1 MADSPVTT
9 TQLGGF
15 FKEVYGDDVPDLIPR
30 EMQIQD
36 KIPFVSRQKEL
47 GNTYNQPV
55 RLTDSSGIS
64 FAGANAGAFDLND
77 AKALT
82 TKNAQVSGAQIV
94 FREQMDYETAARAAS
109 GRNAFK
115 DATKYIFE
123 GLQKSHR
130 KVQELEL
137 LYGQDEL
144 GVVGSY
150 SNPTITISTAEW
162 APGIWAGL
170 EGAVVEVFNAALSTN
185 RGSATIASVDIE
197 NRTVTLSADIS
208 GTTGT
213 DRVFLKDQVEA
224 GGTFASCAGIHKILS
239 NTGTLFGISASS
251 YSLWKS
257 VSYGA
262 GSAALTQAKV
272 GAAIALAMG
281 KGLMGDIVLFVNP
294 KTWNNLMNDQAALV
308 KQMQSV
314 GKKVSK
320 PEFQNGAEGVVLH
333 HGNGA
338 IEIKS
343 HIMVKEGYAYGLSVE
358 DWLRPGSVDF
368 SLKTPGMGDQI
379 FFHLPTKA
387 GFEVRSY
394 SNQAIFCVAPA
405 KSFMITGI
413 VNS

>member
-30 EMQIQD
+30 ELQIQD
-36 KIPFVSRQKEL
+36 KIKFVPRQKEM
-47 GNTYNQPV
+47 GNKYNQPV
-55 RLTDSSGIS
+55 RLTDSSGFS
-64 FAGANAGAFDLND
+64 FAGADAGAFTLND

-82 TKNAQVSGAQIV
+82 TKNAQVSGSQIV
-94 FREQMDYETAARAAS
+94 LRDQIDYETAARAAS

-115 DATKYIFE
+115 DATKYVLE
-123 GLQKSHR
+123 GMQKSHR
-130 KVQELEL
+130 KLLEIEL

-144 GVVGSY
+144 GVVSSY
-150 SNPTITISTAEW
+150 SNPTITLSTAEF
-162 APGIWAGL
+162 APGIWSGL
-170 EGAVVEVFNAALSTN
+170 EGAVVEVFDSTLATN
-185 RGSATIASVDIE
+185 RGSATISSVDLAA
-197 NRTVTLSADIS
+197 RTVTLSADIS

-224 GGTFASCAGIHKILS
+224 GGTFASCAGIHRILTNS
-239 NTGTLFGISASS
+239 GSLFGISAAT
-251 YSLWKS
+251 YSLWAS
-257 VSYGA
+257 NSYSA

-272 GAAIALAMG
+272 GAAIAQAMG

-294 KTWNNLMNDQAALV
+294 KTWNNLMGDQAALV
-308 KQMQSV
+308 RHMGDK

-320 PEFQNGAEGVVLH
+320 PEFSNGAEGVTLY
-333 HGNGA
+333 HGNGS

-343 HIMVKEGYAYGLSVE
+343 HIMVKEGYAYGLSIE
-358 DWLRPGSVDF
+358 DWIRPGSVDF
-368 SLKTPGMGDQI
+368 SMKSPGMGGDI
-379 FFHLPTKA
+379 FLHLPTKA

-394 SNQAIFCVAPA
+394 SNQSIFCVAPG
-405 KSFMITGI
+405 KQFIITGI

>member
-9 TQLGGF
+9 TQLAGF
-15 FKEVYGDDVPDLIPR
+15 FKEVYGDDVPDLVPR

-36 KIPFVSRQKEL
+36 KIKFVPRQKEL
-47 GNTYNQPV
+47 GNKYNQPV

-64 FAGANAGAFDLND
+64 FAGADAGAFSLND

-82 TKNAQVSGAQIV
+82 TKNAQVSGSQIV
-94 FREQMDYETAARAAS
+94 FREQMDYETAARAAN

-130 KVQELEL
+130 KVLELEM
-137 LYGQDEL
+137 LYGQQDL
-144 GVVGSY
+144 GTVSSY
-150 SNPTITISTAEW
+150 SAPTITVTTADW

-170 EGAVVEVFNAALSTN
+170 EGAQVEVFDTTLATN
-185 RGSATIASVDIE
+185 RGVDTIASVDISA
-197 NRTVTLSADIS
+197 RTITLSTGIA
-208 GTTGT
+208 GTVAT
-213 DRVFLKDQVEA
+213 DRLFLKDQVEA
-224 GGTFASCAGIHKILS
+224 GGTFASCAGIHKILT
-239 NTGTLFGISASS
+239 NTGSLFGISAST

-257 VSYGA
+257 NSYSA

-272 GAAIALAMG
+272 GAAIAQAMG
-281 KGLMGDIVLFVNP
+281 KGLMGDVDLYLNP

-308 KQMQSV
+308 RHMGDV

-320 PEFQNGAEGVVLH
+320 PEMQNGAEAVTLY
-333 HGNGA
+333 HGNGS
-338 IEIKS
+338 ISLHS
-343 HIMVKEGYAYGLSVE
+343 HIMVKEGFAYGLVAD
-358 DWLRPGSVDF
+358 DWIRPGSVDF

-394 SNQAIFCVAPA
+394 SNQAIFCVAPGRQ
-405 KSFMITGI
+405 FVITGI